1 MENFRRTVPDNIYQL
16 LNVACCQ
23 DNARGMEFMKSIYA
37 YGDEQRLA
45 GDKFEST

>member
-1 MENFRRTVPDNIYQL
+1 MESFRRTVPDNIYQL
-16 LNVACCQ
+16 LNVACAQ
-23 DNARGMEFMKSIYA
+23 DNERGMEFIQTIYD